1 LAYTLAHNV
10 AKVFSKITDRKTK
23 IILVILIICVSLE
36 MFIEAMRIMKIKYAA
51 TIYNIGVYVS
61 LALISISLLLSFA
74 LPTEIGKEHVKLDF
88 SNFLNSIL
96 SFDPLAILYLAA
108 LILVFSPIA
117 TIIYLLFYFAL
128 SKKYVNFLIT
138 LILILIFSSLV
149 LIKVV

>member
-1 LAYTLAHNV
+1 
-10 AKVFSKITDRKTK
+10 
-23 IILVILIICVSLE
+23 
-36 MFIEAMRIMKIKYAA
+36 MKIKYAA

-117 TIIYLLFYFAL
+117 TIIYLLFYFML

-149 LIKVV
+149 LMKVV